1 MQWFEAG
8 NMKNLVL
15 KIIRGS
21 YPPVSC
27 HYSQELRSLL
37 AQLFKRDPRER
48 PSVNSILDKPFL
60 SCRIEKF
67 LTPQIIAQEFR
78 HTFLHKQPKSG
89 VAQVPSASAQKI
101 TKPAAKYG
109 VPLTVRKVPDGARK
123 PADKKPAG
131 KHKPALL
138 PATPQRRV
146 SQVEEKRKKHEDG
159 IRKKRME
166 MIEKERK
173 QREQMFML
181 KAEQMKRYEK
191 EKINRINQA
200 REQGWKHVLSSSG
213 GSSPERKCFVGGG
226 KRGAHVAAV
235 QGSTLAPLPGK
246 SSYEHY
252 HAILDQMARPTPKD
266 VSRESSSAGPCSPIR
281 VPAAAGTVLPNGPAR
296 RLDPDVI
303 KRELHRL
310 QHVSKQAH
318 ISRQRGQ
325 MAVGRAFQVEEFLQR
340 RREAM
345 LNKARAEGQLIQHV
359 EPVIPITWTSTKR

>member
-1 MQWFEAG
+1 MCTLKHAFEAG

-131 KHKPALL
+131 KHKP
-138 PATPQRRV
+138 
-146 SQVEEKRKKHEDG
+146 DG

-235 QGSTLAPLPGK
+235 QGSTLAPLRGK

-345 LNKARAEGQLIQHV
+345 LNKARAEGQLLN
-359 EPVIPITWTSTKR
+359 